1 MIYFKAQIQM
11 IIMGIKISRLTT
23 ICMGFVLEVQGSL
36 ETMKLAK
43 IATLITLAVNLF
55 YLGYTVIW
63 ISNHGYDAFQD
74 RWLNMLFLR

>member
-1 MIYFKAQIQM
+1 MAHKKINLAQQNP
-11 IIMGIKISRLTT
+11 MGYS
-23 ICMGFVLEVQGSL
+23 GSL